1 MFGTAKA
8 GLRFKSVQILVDNL
22 AAAVIAVGT
31 DVVATMGLAG
41 GWFN

>member
-1 MFGTAKA
+1 MLGTARA
-8 GLRFKSVQILVDNL
+8 GLHFKSVQSLVDNL
-22 AAAVIAVGT
+22 AASVIAVGT